1 MSIFS
6 SCTVFFRCITNFVI
20 FVGMGVDVT
29 PNSQSAS
36 PFKEHDG
43 IIYNFGVY
51 KFNRLKGAQRRIL
64 QLDFQTNVMC
74 NVQRGHRN
82 NQFKFEQ
89 IERVESEVC
98 LMPACSNVS

>member
-1 MSIFS
+1 
-6 SCTVFFRCITNFVI
+6 
-20 FVGMGVDVT
+20 MGVNV
-29 PNSQSAS
+29 NSRPENSTTAFDQHAG
-36 PFKEHDG
+36 K
-43 IIYNFGVY
+43 IYNFGVY

-98 LMPACSNVS
+98 VCASVWRVCVCECPLFGWKRLLVVLLFKL